1 MATSRFPRYPHPKVQ
16 VSPFPVDELR
26 CTDHLSCGVEGS
38 VGCSPLPTLSDEPC
52 EQPGRRTGHHLR
64 SERELFLR
72 SPIPAGCEVWAV
84 CVGAERVGFL
94 GELAGAVRKDC
105 GGFQNVSLVVSQCG
119 LA

>member
-26 CTDHLSCGVEGS
+26 CTDHFSCGVEGS

-64 SERELFLR
+64 SECESNG
-72 SPIPAGCEVWAV
+72 SPTRAVCEV
-84 CVGAERVGFL
+84 C
-94 GELAGAVRKDC
+94 AVRDS
-105 GGFQNVSLVVSQCG
+105 VE
-119 LA
+119 